1 MWSNWGLIKI
11 LSFIFSKKNKYDSLV
26 RIKLKLF
33 NYGFKNVSLIAITD
47 HNEEESL
54 NSGKTSFL
62 KIKSETEYYERK
74 KEKYNKL
81 KL

>member
-1 MWSNWGLIKI
+1 MIYLKIKN
-11 LSFIFSKKNKYDSLV
+11 L
-26 RIKLKLF
+26 KLKLF

-47 HNEEESL
+47 HIEKEFS

-74 KEKYNKL
+74 NKNTIN
-81 KL
+81 